1 MEFLIAFGIIAAAVG
16 GFVLGKKFSSNEI
29 EKTKLEQQLAVKT
42 EELEAFH
49 SKVNSHFEKTAE
61 LFNHVSDSY
70 QSLYDHMA
78 TSSTQLCA
86 SQTFHSLPKSSS
98 EEPARE
104 DSIPAQSSIKNE
116 ALFDANHLYK
126 AHDYRN
132 QQAENDTE
140 EVKVHDP
147 KVVEIA
153 KAKESSK
160 SDLDAQALDYAIKD
174 KGVINHNS
182 LDIDGAKNS

>member
-1 MEFLIAFGIIAAAVG
+1 MELLIALGIIAAAVG
-16 GFVLGKKFSSNEI
+16 GFVFGKKFSSNAI

-49 SKVNSHFEKTAE
+49 SKVNSHFEKTAV

-86 SQTFHSLPKSSS
+86 SQTFRSLPKSLSDEISHESS
-98 EEPARE
+98 SAQDSANKEEV
-104 DSIPAQSSIKNE
+104 
-116 ALFDANHLYK
+116 FDANHLYK
-126 AHDYRN
+126 AHNYRN
-132 QQAENDTE
+132 QQAENDIE
-140 EVKVHDP
+140 EAKARDP

-153 KAKESSK
+153 KAKEDSLNE
-160 SDLDAQALDYAIKD
+160 LDAQALDYAIKG
-174 KGVINHNS
+174 KGVVNHNS
-182 LDIDGAKNS
+182 LNIDGVKNS